1 MIEIY
6 EDMKDADVIVFAYG
20 TLWLKLDAFSLWIL
34 SLLFTVTLEN

>member
-20 TLWLKLDAFSLWIL
+20 ILLLKQYICIELA
-34 SLLFTVTLEN
+34 